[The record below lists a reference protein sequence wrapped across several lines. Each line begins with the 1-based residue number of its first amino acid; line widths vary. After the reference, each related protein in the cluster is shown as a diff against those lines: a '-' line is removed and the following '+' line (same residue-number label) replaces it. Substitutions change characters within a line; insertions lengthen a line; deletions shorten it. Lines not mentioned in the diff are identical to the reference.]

1 MTFEA
6 LAANWQAVLTAAV
19 VVGTLLG
26 LMFIQRAPDM
36 IMLGGVVVL
45 MLAGVLAPAEALR
58 GMANEGMIAVA
69 ALFIVAAAVE
79 RTGALAVFVERVL
92 GRPRSLATAQL
103 RTMVGP
109 GILSAFMNNTPVV
122 ALLVQLGGHGGD
134 LVGRRVHVRDVD

>member
-45 MLAGVLAPAEALR
+45 MLAGVLAPAEAC
-58 GMANEGMIAVA
+58 
-69 ALFIVAAAVE
+69 
-79 RTGALAVFVERVL
+79 GAWPTRA
-92 GRPRSLATAQL
+92 
-103 RTMVGP
+103 
-109 GILSAFMNNTPVV
+109 
-122 ALLVQLGGHGGD
+122 
-134 LVGRRVHVRDVD
+134 